1 MTLRRGAVPA
11 WFERTVRRE
20 LGRGDRL
27 DDVVQIIVAV
37 AVVVAGVVAAALVR
51 RRDAGQMAR
60 GKRWSV
66 PAQLDRNDFDDPGA
80 DRLVVVFSSETCDA
94 CASTWE
100 RTLGL
105 VGSLPGT
112 VAERVSFQQRPD
124 LHERYGI
131 DAVPTLVV
139 ADREGVVQRSFV
151 GPPGEAE
158 LNEALGPGAETPA
171 S

>member
-1 MTLRRGAVPA
+1 M
-11 WFERTVRRE
+11 
-20 LGRGDRL
+20 DRL
-27 DDVVQIIVAV
+27 ADVIQIVVA
-37 AVVVAGVVAAALVR
+37 AVIVVAGVITAALVR

-66 PAQLDRNDFDDPGA
+66 PAQLDRRDFDDPDA

-100 RTLGL
+100 RTLDL
-105 VGSLPGT
+105 VGSIPGT
-112 VAERVSFQQRPD
+112 VAQRVSFQQRPD

-139 ADREGVVQRSFV
+139 ADREGAVQRSFV
-151 GPPGEAE
+151 GPPDAAE
-158 LNEALGPGAETPA
+158 LNEALVPGSETPA